1 MKIKYFRPLFSA
13 LIAVLLLSSCSM
25 TKDGHTFLTSQ
36 TMDPAQALMKS
47 HQGHTFAHETIP
59 EPVLTTKGISNVD
72 VTMPLVAK
80 PFQKHKHKHTSLAPS
95 STDCEEIRVIGGERI
110 SCKIIEVNETT
121 VKYRRCNEP
130 DGAIYTVKKADIKEI
145 RHADGSTE
153 TIEAPSVEET
163 RPIAPRMDVNYLKLW
178 ILLSLGSGALLAL
191 GLLLAFLFAP
201 VGALVL
207 VIFYAIAGLMGAAS
221 AVYFVCWLL
230 KLVS

>member
-1 MKIKYFRPLFSA
+1 MKIKHFRPLFSA
-13 LIAVLLLSSCSM
+13 LVALLLLSSCSM
-25 TKDGHTFLTSQ
+25 TKDGHTFLASQ
-36 TMDPAQALMKS
+36 TMHPAQALMQS
-47 HQGHTFAHETIP
+47 HWERTVSTESIP
-59 EPVLTTKGISNVD
+59 EPVLGTNGISNMD
-72 VTMPLVAK
+72 ATMPLAAK
-80 PFQKHKHKHTSLAPS
+80 PFQKHQHTSIVPA

-178 ILLSLGSGALLAL
+178 ILLSLGSGAFLAL

-201 VGALVL
+201 VGALIL